1 MRIEGLTPLQCEIAD
16 VLWSLGTVD
25 DCQRWLKT
33 LPLTLYQE
41 ALVVME
47 LMIHEALEESIQ
59 DMDYYPDAEAIIEK
73 MRNS

>member
-16 VLWSLGTVD
+16 VLWALGTVD

-33 LPLTLYQE
+33 LPLALYQE

-59 DMDYYPDAEAIIEK
+59 EMDYYPDAEAIIEK